1 MTDLAN
7 AGKVQFISGQV
18 GPRGRSGLSGDGRP
32 AGRNDPAGLR
42 FRACHEWPQA
52 SLSQCSDGR
61 PVRVRGNRK
70 DKKHELHS
78 MWPPVEASAK
88 MRMRPVATLRE
99 SSGSTLPKS
108 FPLLEEPPM
117 PMGWGIADFCLIKR
131 LCTPGQ
137 GRCWKGPGGKKSLAC
152 PHSLENAQVGVGD
165 SFPLARPPAPK
176 PSACRP

>member
-1 MTDLAN
+1 MPARCNSSAAKLGPGIGLVCLAT
-7 AGKVQFISGQV
+7 GVQ
-18 GPRGRSGLSGDGRP
+18 RGGTIQQGFGSGLAMNGRRP
-32 AGRNDPAGLR
+32 
-42 FRACHEWPQA
+42 
-52 SLSQCSDGR
+52 LSVKCSDGR

-137 GRCWKGPGGKKSLAC
+137 GRCWKGPGEKKSLAC